1 MLNDNLEQQLMLL
14 YDYWFTQFDFP
25 DNDGNPYQTSGGKM
39 VWNDT
44 LKRNIPE
51 HWKVQSVISN
61 CLSSII
67 KRPECGID
75 MVKHL
80 IDGDYNKN
88 VLENAEIA
96 IKYEGYIARYLNE
109 IRDIEKYEKMRIPED
124 FDYSTLKSVKIDAI
138 NKLKQ
143 YKPYNIAQALRVPEI
158 DMSVVQVLI
167 LTLTKK

>member
-1 MLNDNLEQQLMLL
+1 M
-14 YDYWFTQFDFP
+14 
-25 DNDGNPYQTSGGKM
+25 S
-39 VWNDT
+39 
-44 LKRNIPE
+44 
-51 HWKVQSVISN
+51 
-61 CLSSII
+61 LSSII
-67 KRPECGID
+67 KRPEWSID
-75 MVKHL
+75 KIKHL